1 MALTARAILLL
12 FLFACPWRRYCTS
25 AAADGLGTYLGS
37 GSAGSGEPILS
48 TTYPPPAHYHS
59 AVINYF
65 SAFPC
70 TARDF
75 DKVRGDASGA
85 SALRILRTCDVFA
98 YVASELAVRH
108 VNQHRQGIFTYPDL
122 YSLPD
127 TALNQFAV
135 TGRKVRRSRYYNSI
149 KITVN
154 TS

>member
-1 MALTARAILLL
+1 MALTATAILFFLSLL
-12 FLFACPWRRYCTS
+12 ACPWSRYGTS
-25 AAADGLGTYLGS
+25 TADGLGTYLGS
-37 GSAGSGEPILS
+37 GSALDPITS
-48 TTYPPPAHYHS
+48 ATYPPSAHCYS

-75 DKVRGDASGA
+75 DKARGDLTGA

-108 VNQHRQGIFTYPDL
+108 VNQHRQGIFAFPDL

-127 TALNQFAV
+127 TTLNQFAV
-135 TGRKVRRSRYYNSI
+135 TGTKVRRS
-149 KITVN
+149 
-154 TS
+154 